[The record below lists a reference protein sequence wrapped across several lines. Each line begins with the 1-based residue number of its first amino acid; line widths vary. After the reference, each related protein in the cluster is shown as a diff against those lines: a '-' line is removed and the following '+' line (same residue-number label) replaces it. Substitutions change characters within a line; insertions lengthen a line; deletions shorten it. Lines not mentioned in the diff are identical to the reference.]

1 MKKFLYLIPFFVF
14 NSCIDI
20 VADDPYDLGRK
31 IENNI
36 KVLNTDFTY
45 NSDRTYIITNEVKN
59 NNKDFAVKVKLTFEF
74 KNPNPTINSE
84 TLTIDLKPNEIKK
97 SVFRSS
103 RVNLNTDQ
111 MTYINQVK
119 INVINFD
126 RF

>member
-1 MKKFLYLIPFFVF
+1 MKKFLYLIPFFIM

-20 VADDPYDLGRK
+20 VNDDPYDLGRK

-36 KVLNTDFTY
+36 NVLNTDLTY
-45 NSDRTYIITNEVKN
+45 NSDRTYVINTEVKN
-59 NNKDFAVKVKLTFEF
+59 KNKDFAVTVKLTFEF
-74 KNPNPTINSE
+74 KNPNPAINSE

-111 MTYINQVK
+111 MTYINKVK

>member
-1 MKKFLYLIPFFVF
+1 MKKFLYLIPLFVF

-20 VADDPYDLGRK
+20 VADDPHDLGRK

-84 TLTIDLKPNEIKK
+84 TLTIDLKPNEVKK

-103 RVNLNTDQ
+103 KVNLNTDQ
-111 MTYINQVK
+111 MTYINKVK
-119 INVINFD
+119 INVIHFD